1 MWSYCTIST
10 RFYMECGVS
19 ISFIISE
26 EEEEDRVFE
35 LRTKEAGR
43 IQQVRHVELRTRKE
57 KDSNKE
63 TPSSAMEPRDLKQEF
78 EDQFN
83 DVVSRLQSKQLFQ
96 SDWDIASFAVFF
108 IFIGM
113 ILLLVILVLIRCCC
127 CCCCDDEKP
136 RRRKVGIENM
146 ALEP

>member
-1 MWSYCTIST
+1 
-10 RFYMECGVS
+10 MECGVY
-19 ISFIISE
+19 ISLMIRE
-26 EEEEDRVFE
+26 EEEE
-35 LRTKEAGR
+35 L
-43 IQQVRHVELRTRKE
+43 VELRIKRQVEPNRCVMYTFVPGRKTTQT
-57 KDSNKE
+57 KRLRLQ
-63 TPSSAMEPRDLKQEF
+63 TAMEPRDLKQEF

-83 DVVSRLQSKQLFQ
+83 DVVSRLHSKQLFQ

-127 CCCCDDEKP
+127 CCCDDEKP